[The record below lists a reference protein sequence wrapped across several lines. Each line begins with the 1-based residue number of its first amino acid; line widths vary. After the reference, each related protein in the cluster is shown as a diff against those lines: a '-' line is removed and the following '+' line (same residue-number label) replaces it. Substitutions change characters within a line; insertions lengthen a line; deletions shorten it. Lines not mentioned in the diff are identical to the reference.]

1 MLLPLYVI
9 IIYENCLSN
18 IIGVEMVGPKRR
30 EVTGIVLNYFYA
42 LGEAAVGL
50 IAWLTK
56 DWVFTQLLVSAPP
69 FIFIIY
75 YW

>member
-1 MLLPLYVI
+1 MIMLVYVI
-9 IIYENCLSN
+9 ILYNNYLLN
-18 IIGVEMVGPKRR
+18 KIGVEMVGPKRR

-56 DWVFTQLLVSAPP
+56 DWVVTQLLVSAPP